1 MTQDERAGPARRPLF
16 VRGFHRADGFLQEGW
31 HVVGKA
37 ALAAGV
43 VAPALV
49 APALVAPALRRA
61 GFALLGRSVPA
72 LFAWLTRG
80 WRLLGAR
87 HSGFA
92 WLTTGL
98 SFACLPRLASW
109 LRLAAGLGLPWL
121 AWF

>member
-1 MTQDERAGPARRPLF
+1 MHGLVLF
-16 VRGFHRADGFLQEGW
+16 VRGFHWADGLLQEGW
-31 HVVGKA
+31 HIVGEA

-43 VAPALV
+43 VAT
-49 APALVAPALRRA
+49 ALVAPALRRA
-61 GFALLGRSVPA
+61 GFELLGRSVPA

-87 HSGFA
+87 LSGFA